1 MSQFLESVREHLRAK
16 RYSLKTEKSYLR
28 WIKAF
33 IRYHDYQHPEKL
45 KESDIDDYL
54 SYLANTKRVSA
65 STQNQALCALV
76 FLYKKI
82 LGYEELLLSFSFS
95 KKPKNLPVVIS
106 HDEAVLVIS
115 LLNNKYHLMA
125 SILFGSGLRIGEV
138 LKLRIRDIN
147 FKNNTIFVFRGKGN
161 KDRYT
166 LLPTSLIEP
175 LRQQNRKK
183 NSQA

>member
-82 LGYEELLLSFSFS
+82 LFQSRT
-95 KKPKNLPVVIS
+95 
-106 HDEAVLVIS
+106 
-115 LLNNKYHLMA
+115 
-125 SILFGSGLRIGEV
+125 IL
-138 LKLRIRDIN
+138 
-147 FKNNTIFVFRGKGN
+147 NTIFIKCL
-161 KDRYT
+161 KKP
-166 LLPTSLIEP
+166 LLHLYFHKKV
-175 LRQQNRKK
+175 RQ
-183 NSQA
+183 